1 MQIHWKICAVS
12 VTLAALSVLYH
23 AILVI
28 FIVSY
33 ARKMKFPLQSDNR
46 HVPVIMKKDPFLIIV
61 LKRALSCNNVKKHW
75 S

>member
-28 FIVSY
+28 FIMSY
-33 ARKMKFPLQSDNR
+33 ARKMKFLLQCDSR
-46 HVPVIMKKDPFLIIV
+46 YVPGIMKKDPFL
-61 LKRALSCNNVKKHW
+61 
-75 S
+75 